1 MASGVDA
8 SDLVRAS
15 RALKAA
21 GRGDLRKLMNKE
33 IREQTKPVVTDLR
46 RAVQSIDSRVTKEGG
61 AAKARREHRKGRGR
75 AHGLRA
81 SIARAIQVKI
91 RVSGIKTG
99 VSIRVDTAKLP
110 PDQKSLPKKL
120 DSPRGWRHPVFGN
133 RSSWVHQYG
142 RPWWA
147 ATIEPSVPRVRDGV
161 HGAVDKYLNQLQG
174 DL

>member
-1 MASGVDA
+1 MATGVDA

-33 IREQTKPVVTDLR
+33 IRAQTKPVVADLR
-46 RAVQSIDSRVTKEGG
+46 RAVQSIDSRVKSDG
-61 AAKARREHRKGRGR
+61 AGAQARRLHRKGRGR

-91 RVSGIKTG
+91 RISGFRTG
-99 VSIRVDTAKLP
+99 VSIRVDGTKLP
-110 PDQKSLPKKL
+110 ASQRTLPKKL
-120 DSPRGWRHPVFGN
+120 DSPRGWRHPVFGGPA
-133 RSSWVHQYG
+133 WVQQYG
-142 RPWWA
+142 KPWWRP
-147 ATIEPSVPRVRDGV
+147 TIEPSIPRVRNGI
-161 HGAVDKYLNQLQG
+161 HEAVDKYLDKLQG